1 MWQRKMERARS
12 KLLDDSAMLLIETLL
27 QRSFTVRVQRKQIEV
42 IVRSPVQYASTEIDG
57 GIDERVGSAAIFRL
71 DMKRRVACFHVR
83 IVTEEHSC
91 IRPGLRG
98 D

>member
-1 MWQRKMERARS
+1 
-12 KLLDDSAMLLIETLL
+12 
-27 QRSFTVRVQRKQIEV
+27 
-42 IVRSPVQYASTEIDG
+42 
-57 GIDERVGSAAIFRL
+57 L